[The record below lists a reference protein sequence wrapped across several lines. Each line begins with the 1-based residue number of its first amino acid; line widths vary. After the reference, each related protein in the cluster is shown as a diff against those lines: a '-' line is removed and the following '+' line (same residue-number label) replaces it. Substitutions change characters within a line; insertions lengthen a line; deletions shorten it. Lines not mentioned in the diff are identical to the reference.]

1 VQTFKAYR
9 TFEQDKVVSSRFV
22 DMSLD
27 ELDAGDVVIRTK
39 YSTINYKDALSYG
52 GAGKIMRKFP
62 TVAGIDMAGT
72 VESSKDPRWKRG
84 DKVIV
89 TGYDLGVSHDGGF
102 SALAR
107 VPGDW
112 VVPLPPGLSMAE
124 AMSIGTAGFTAALSI
139 VEMERN
145 GLTPGNGPVVVTG
158 ATGGVGCMAVQSLA
172 ARGYE
177 VTALTGKPAETDF
190 LRAIGATTVLDR
202 RELQMGTKPLEKAS
216 WSGAVDAVGGETLA
230 WLTRT
235 MQYRGCIASSG
246 LAGGHELH
254 TTVMP
259 FILRGV
265 KLLGIDSAL
274 CPMPLRAEAWH
285 RLANDLKPPHLA
297 MTTTEIGFDRLPNAF
312 DTLLAGRARGRFL
325 VRLP

>member
-1 VQTFKAYR
+1 MAFPAFRIFSEDSR
-9 TFEQDKVVSSRFV
+9 TVSRVV
-22 DMSLD
+22 
-27 ELDAGDVVIRTK
+27 ELNTDDLSDGDVVIRCA
-39 YSTINYKDALSYG
+39 YSSVNYKDALAG
-52 GAGKIMRKFP
+52 TGAGKVVRRFP
-62 TVAGIDMAGT
+62 VVGGIDLAGT
-72 VESSKDPRWKRG
+72 VESSADPRFTVG
-84 DKVIV
+84 EPVLA
-89 TGYDLGVSHDGGF
+89 TGYDLGVSHDGGY

-112 VVPLPPGLSMAE
+112 VVPLPSGLSMAE

-177 VTALTGKPAETDF
+177 VTALTGKPAEIDF

-285 RLANDLKPPHLA
+285 RLANDLKPPHLT
-297 MTTTEIGFDRLPNAF
+297 MTSTEIGLARLPDAF
-312 DTLLAGRARGRFL
+312 DTLLTARARGRYL